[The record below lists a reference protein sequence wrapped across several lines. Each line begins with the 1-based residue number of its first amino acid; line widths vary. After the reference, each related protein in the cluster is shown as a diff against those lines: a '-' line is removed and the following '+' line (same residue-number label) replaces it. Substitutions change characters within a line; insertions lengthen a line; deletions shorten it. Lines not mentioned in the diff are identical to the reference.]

1 MKKTLTDAGV
11 KALQPG
17 ATLYDTQVPGLHVRA
32 DGRAKNFSLFFV
44 APDGT
49 RRRLKLGAV
58 GIISIV
64 EARDI
69 ARKHLNTVA
78 HGKDPVAERV
88 KLRAEPTVQEFWDSE
103 AWPKH
108 FKRKKDARNYQR
120 IFNARVAPRFGHTK
134 VRDVDYA
141 DVSGLHADLEATP
154 VEANRTLALV
164 SKMLNL
170 AERPTN
176 GGRDGFRDSG
186 SNPCGLVARYP
197 ELKRK
202 RFAKLDELARI
213 GREMDARWVDAT
225 ARLTDKSS
233 PNRYKGAAQTLQ
245 SITFI
250 ALSIFT
256 GMRPIE
262 IAQAKREW
270 IDRMPDGSGILRLP
284 DSKTGQRDV
293 YLSTHALA
301 TIDKLPAPRN
311 GTLTGIKEPR
321 TTWGYIRTA
330 AGCPDLRLYDLRRT
344 FATVSLAGGQSM
356 SLIGEVLGHRTVQT
370 TKIYARLM
378 DEPAAALVAA
388 TGDRMATLLGVQ
400 S

>member
-1 MKKTLTDAGV
+1 
-11 KALQPG
+11 
-17 ATLYDTQVPGLHVRA
+17 
-32 DGRAKNFSLFFV
+32 
-44 APDGT
+44 
-49 RRRLKLGAV
+49 
-58 GIISIV
+58 V

-88 KLRAEPTVQEFWDSE
+88 KLRDEPTVQEFWDDD
-103 AWPKH
+103 AYRHH
-108 FKRKKDARNYQR
+108 FSRKKDKRNVER
-120 IFNARVAPRFGHTK
+120 IFNVRIAPRLGNKK

-141 DVSGLHADLEATP
+141 DISGIHRDLEATP
-154 VEANRTLALV
+154 YEANRTLALI
-164 SKMLNL
+164 SALLNY
-170 AERPTN
+170 AERPVN
-176 GGRDGFRDSG
+176 GGRNGFRDSG
-186 SNPCGLVARYP
+186 SNPCRHVARYP

-213 GREMDARWVDAT
+213 GREMDARWADAT
-225 ARLTDKSS
+225 ARLAS
-233 PNRYKGAAQTLQ
+233 PNYKGAAQTLQ

-388 TGDRMATLLGVQ
+388 TGDRMQALLTSTPQ
-400 S
+400 